1 MTTKTAMGIGL
12 FTVGTAVCL
21 SSCYQGCKN
30 FLDYS
35 KMAQEVIYQDSS
47 DQQLTLQRDLSL
59 ERSALWSGLA
69 AIAVGAATIGDKMRN
84 LKK

>member
-1 MTTKTAMGIGL
+1 
-12 FTVGTAVCL
+12 
-21 SSCYQGCKN
+21 
-30 FLDYS
+30 
-35 KMAQEVIYQDSS
+35 MAQEVIYQDSS